1 MYESILPS
9 IGNTPLIRLAF
20 DTPARVYAKLE
31 YMNPS
36 GSIKDRAALFM
47 IEEAERTGKLKPGGT
62 IIEASSGN
70 QGIAAAMIGAAK
82 GYKVIITVTEKVST
96 EKKQSLRA
104 YGAHVIEYPV
114 THTLTDPDGYHSKAL
129 ELHQKTPNS
138 FMLNQYFNFDNARA
152 HYVQTGPEIWQ
163 QTKGVITH
171 FCAAVGSGG
180 TINGTGKF
188 LKEQNPQLKVI
199 GVDAQTSYRST
210 KGNPKPYKLEGLG
223 VDYDAPMVEDSCID
237 EFIEVSDEQAIGILK
252 ELAHQQGLFVGPASG
267 AAAYAARE
275 HARTLTPND
284 VVVTLF
290 TDSGR
295 SYLTKN
301 FYD

>member
-1 MYESILPS
+1 M
-9 IGNTPLIRLAF
+9 
-20 DTPARVYAKLE
+20 
-31 YMNPS
+31 
-36 GSIKDRAALFM
+36 AAD
-47 IEEAERTGKLKPGGT
+47 
-62 IIEASSGN
+62 
-70 QGIAAAMIGAAK
+70 Q
-82 GYKVIITVTEKVST
+82 
-96 EKKQSLRA
+96 
-104 YGAHVIEYPV
+104 
-114 THTLTDPDGYHSKAL
+114 
-129 ELHQKTPNS
+129 
-138 FMLNQYFNFDNARA
+138 
-152 HYVQTGPEIWQ
+152 
-163 QTKGVITH
+163 GVITH